1 MNWTTTT
8 TNWLNHT
15 PQQQHQPNFSTMWHH
30 NPNPNKKF
38 FKENTTTRPQHY
50 FSSKCNPICVST
62 TISPQV
68 WSKLWSL
75 LGKTNYNPNHNQNL
89 WKVNTIT
96 TIFFPKITTTTTIF
110 WPPQP
115 QPLPQFWESE
125 HHNKNTILGGK
136 LPQIVVYHNWATIL
150 SSSLTRTPKIT
161 NLGPNSTLRTST

>member
-8 TNWLNHT
+8 TIWLNHT

-50 FSSKCNPICVST
+50 FSSKCNPICGST

-96 TIFFPKITTTTTIF
+96 TIFFLQKSPPQPQFFGHHNPNPYHNFGKVNTTTTTTTQF
-110 WPPQP
+110 LGKNNPKLW
-115 QPLPQFWESE
+115 LSTTVPQFYAYPWS
-125 HHNKNTILGGK
+125 
-136 LPQIVVYHNWATIL
+136 A
-150 SSSLTRTPKIT
+150 PKIGED
-161 NLGPNSTLRTST
+161 L